1 MVERHFTTG
10 CKTRGSP
17 STLDTA
23 KVGSVTFFIEIY
35 KKMTISFEFRKFSYK
50 FDKAEKE
57 FLDTM
62 KEK

>member
-23 KVGSVTFFIEIY
+23 KVDFVVFFIETY
-35 KKMTISFEFRKFSYK
+35 KKMTISFEFRKFSPY
-50 FDKAEKE
+50 FAG
-57 FLDTM
+57 
-62 KEK
+62 

>member
-23 KVGSVTFFIEIY
+23 KVDFVIFLSKYIKNDDFF
-35 KKMTISFEFRKFSYK
+35 
-50 FDKAEKE
+50 
-57 FLDTM
+57 
-62 KEK
+62 

>member
-23 KVGSVTFFIEIY
+23 KVDFVIFLSKYI
-35 KKMTISFEFRKFSYK
+35 KKMTISFEFREFSPY
-50 FDKAEKE
+50 FAGRNVG
-57 FLDTM
+57 L
-62 KEK
+62 